1 MQYNF
6 APLKDKTNQ
15 VVEWLTKEL
24 STIRTN
30 RATPS
35 ILDSI
40 TVESYGAQMPISQ
53 VASITAEGPR
63 SLRIT
68 PWDTSIAKGI
78 EKAINESNLGL
89 STSMDDRGLR
99 LTFPE
104 LTADRRTVLVKLAK
118 QKLEDARVTL
128 RKERDACWNDI
139 QAKEK
144 EGGMSE
150 DEKFRFKNE
159 MQKIIDDTG
168 KKLEQAA
175 ERKEQ
180 EIMN

>member
-35 ILDSI
+35 ILDSVM
-40 TVESYGAQMPISQ
+40 VEAYGAPMPINQ
-53 VASITAEGPR
+53 TASVTAEGPR

-68 PWDTSIAKGI
+68 PWDTSLAKGI
-78 EKAINESNLGL
+78 EKAINTSNLGL
-89 STSMDDRGLR
+89 SCAVDDKGVRV
-99 LTFPE
+99 TFPE
-104 LTADRRTVLVKLAK
+104 LTAERRTMLVKLAK
-118 QKLEDARVTL
+118 EKLEDARVSL

-144 EGGMSE
+144 GGGMSE

-159 MQKIIDDTG
+159 MQKIIDETG
-168 KKLEQAA
+168 KKLEQAV

-180 EIMN
+180 EIMS